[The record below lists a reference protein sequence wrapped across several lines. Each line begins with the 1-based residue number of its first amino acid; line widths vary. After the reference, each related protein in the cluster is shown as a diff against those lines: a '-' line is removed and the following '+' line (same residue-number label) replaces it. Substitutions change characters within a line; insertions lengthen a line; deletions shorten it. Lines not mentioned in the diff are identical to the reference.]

1 MTDKSDNPLARVLAR
16 WGLAP
21 ENAESAAAP
30 GAIEPGEEQEILRC
44 LGAAVIARWAD
55 LPRDIQR
62 SLYDAAVAVG
72 RPGREDIAVF
82 LHAHHR
88 DTAAR

>member
-1 MTDKSDNPLARVLAR
+1 MTDKTDNPLSRVLAR

-21 ENAESAAAP
+21 DDPA
-30 GAIEPGEEQEILRC
+30 AIEPGEENEILRC
-44 LGAAVIARWAD
+44 LGASVIARWAD

-62 SLYDAAVAVG
+62 SLFEAAVAVG
-72 RPGREDIAVF
+72 RPGREDIALF

-88 DTAAR
+88 DTANR

>member
-1 MTDKSDNPLARVLAR
+1 MNDKSDNPLSRVLAR
-16 WGLAP
+16 WGLTP
-21 ENAESAAAP
+21 EATGSAD
-30 GAIEPGEEQEILRC
+30 AIEPGEEQEILRC

-55 LPRDIQR
+55 LPREIQR

-82 LHAHHR
+82 LHDHHR
-88 DTAAR
+88 DTAGR

>member
-1 MTDKSDNPLARVLAR
+1 MNDKSDNPLSRVLAR

-21 ENAESAAAP
+21 DDPSA
-30 GAIEPGEEQEILRC
+30 AIEPGEEQEILRC

-55 LPRDIQR
+55 LPRDTQR
-62 SLYDAAVAVG
+62 SLFEAAVAVG
-72 RPGREDIAVF
+72 RPGREDIALF

-88 DTAAR
+88 DTANR

>member
-1 MTDKSDNPLARVLAR
+1 MNDKNDNPLSRVLAR

-21 ENAESAAAP
+21 DDQA
-30 GAIEPGEEQEILRC
+30 AIEPGEEQEILRC
-44 LGAAVIARWAD
+44 LGAAVITGWAD

-62 SLYDAAVAVG
+62 SLFEAAVAVG
-72 RPGREDIAVF
+72 RPGREDIALF

-88 DTAAR
+88 DTASR